1 MDKQKAK
8 LLIDM
13 EPKRVKYLISC
24 TLSISFAYNGGYN
37 VTMDAFSGIN
47 KENKID
53 YSLVNK
59 VETVKLDMFF
69 ISRKLSLSISQTIFS
84 NIGK

>member
-1 MDKQKAK
+1 
-8 LLIDM
+8 M

-24 TLSISFAYNGGYN
+24 TLSISFAYN